1 MGLFLALARLGLFVC
16 FLCGLGKGEAKLS
29 VHKLLAEKD
38 RGQYQAISTEHVWS
52 VIYYVAFENIFLER
66 HDGQSLAAR

>member
-1 MGLFLALARLGLFVC
+1 MGLFLALARHGLFVS

-29 VHKLLAEKD
+29 VHKLAEKD
-38 RGQYQAISTEHVWS
+38 RGQYQAISTEQVWS

-66 HDGQSLAAR
+66 HGG